1 MRWTIVL
8 AGSALLTGCGSA
20 SSDGNSATTAAD
32 EQANRAVIAQRA
44 ENPDFRAVD
53 ALANWTGEATPG
65 QEPANSAIP
74 TTAAS
79 TLPVV
84 TDPRAA
90 MKAAIQVSASGS
102 DGIKTLPLSPDLLVA
117 LRRVEARGEVG
128 NYDHDFL
135 TGGQEPLPVRMLG
148 STSRRTASG
157 IEVTHRIE
165 SAAGP
170 RKLTSVW
177 SPRGDG
183 SWQLDDIRAEGTT
196 LLTLLDSDGA

>member
-1 MRWTIVL
+1 MRSTIVL
-8 AGSALLTGCGSA
+8 AGSILLTACGSN
-20 SSDGNSATTAAD
+20 SPDGNSATTAAYV
-32 EQANRAVIAQRA
+32 QADRLVIAQRA
-44 ENPDFRAVD
+44 DNPDFSAVD
-53 ALANWTGEATPG
+53 ALANRTGEAAPG
-65 QEPANSAIP
+65 SEPANAAISTT
-74 TTAAS
+74 TTA

-84 TDPRAA
+84 TDPRVA
-90 MKAAIQVSASGS
+90 MEAAIQVYARGD

-135 TGGQEPLPVRMLG
+135 TGGQEPLPVRILG

-157 IEVTHRIE
+157 IQVTHRIQN
-165 SAAGP
+165 AAGP
-170 RKLTSVW
+170 RTLTSVW

-196 LLTLLDSDGA
+196 LLTLLTSDGA